1 MADDERQRVAHKSE
15 LRTAEEIRDWTQ
27 MKAKGKKFAAYAVNQ
42 LACLFGI
49 RKRVIMPL

>member
-1 MADDERQRVAHKSE
+1 MAHDERQWAAHNSE
-15 LRTAEEIRDWTQ
+15 IRNAEEIRDWTQ
-27 MKAKGKKFAAYAVNQ
+27 MKAEGKKVAAYAVNQ